1 MLKLHCTTCIE
12 SDSYSRSECH
22 AWGALALYELP
33 SVILGVRPMKPGYQS
48 VRIAPVPGYMTHA
61 SGTVKTPKGEVRV
74 SWMKLILL
82 WFFP

>member
-22 AWGALALYELP
+22 TWGALALYELP

-48 VRIAPVPGYMTHA
+48 VRIAPVLGYMTDA

-82 WFFP
+82 CFFP